1 MVYTWDR
8 MIYTWVPPGTLM
20 VLMIHPGGGGILRC
34 GSTAHLESLGPTLE
48 ISGQTEASTQGAENG
63 AATLAGLLLIVYC

>member
-20 VLMIHPGGGGILRC
+20 VPMIHPGGVGGILRC
-34 GSTAHLESLGPTLE
+34 GSTAQLESLGPTLE
-48 ISGQTEASTQGAENG
+48 ISGQTSTQGAENG

>member
-20 VLMIHPGGGGILRC
+20 VLMIHPGGVGGILRC
-34 GSTAHLESLGPTLE
+34 GSTAQLESLGPTLE
-48 ISGQTEASTQGAENG
+48 ISGQTSTQGAENG
-63 AATLAGLLLIVYC
+63 AATLAGLLLIVYR